1 MIQGFPL
8 TRTQRDTPAGVEY
21 QFWLTTDQGAE
32 RVTVVGDRPLCFVK
46 ESDETQIRSLLA
58 DLQGWELKPLAL
70 KDFSKSIV
78 LGLYCQTLQCYWE
91 SVRILGD
98 AGVALMEEDIR
109 PIDRYLMERFIRT
122 GAQLVQG
129 RLGDELKACDYSP
142 KLSMLSIDIETT
154 LNADKILSVAMQM
167 GSLETVLFN
176 GEAPD
181 LGYCESCEGES
192 DLLIKMVDR
201 ILQWDPD
208 LIIGWNLIGFDLRVL
223 ETRAQAHSLSLKLGR
238 DRTPMKV
245 EKGLNGRW
253 FARISGRVAVD
264 GIEALK
270 GATWHF
276 NRFSLEFVSQ
286 TLLGRGKAIDD
297 PYDRGEKIQTMY
309 ASDRASLAKYNLED
323 CRLVT
328 AIFEKTAVVDY
339 LIERARLTGLQLD
352 KVGGSQQA
360 FDNLYLPKLHRAG
373 YVAQPYA
380 SGRSDLSVPGGFV
393 MESKPGLYD
402 HVLVFDFKSL
412 YPSIIRTFSI
422 DPLAL
427 ALADEA
433 NDSSRVAGFFDA
445 SFNSEVALLPQIIAD
460 LWQARDQAK
469 AAGNAALSQA
479 IKIQM
484 NACYGVLGSNVCRF
498 YDQRL
503 SGAITLRGHEILQR
517 TAQQIEQTFGHQV
530 IYGDTDSVFVW
541 IGDQTLDCAMAE
553 HGQRIAEQINRWLTE
568 TLANE
573 YGVESALELQFE
585 SHFSRFLMPTMRHSE
600 RGTKKRYAGKKVLS
614 DGSTEMVFKGL
625 ETVRSDWTELAKSFQ
640 VELFERIFAGEPWRE
655 LVTQYLDKVLAG
667 QADDLLVYKRRLRRE
682 LSEYVASNPPH
693 VKAARKLQAHL
704 KEVGIRAK
712 LGRGDDIEYLITVNG
727 PEPVSIRTSAIDYY
741 HYLDKQLRP
750 VADTLLPFV
759 GTSFDQ
765 LTEKQITLF

>member
-8 TRTQRDTPAGVEY
+8 TRTQRDTSAGVEY
-21 QFWLTTDQGAE
+21 QFWLTTDNGAE

-46 ESDETQIRSLLA
+46 ESDESKIRSLLA
-58 DLQGWELKPLAL
+58 DIQGWELKPLAL
-70 KDFSKSIV
+70 KDFAKSTV

-176 GEAPD
+176 GEAPN
-181 LGYCESCEGES
+181 LNYCESCEGEA

-276 NRFSLEFVSQ
+276 NRFSLEYVAQ
-286 TLLGRGKAIDD
+286 ALLGRGKAIDD

-328 AIFEKTAVVDY
+328 EIFEKTAVVEY
-339 LIERARLTGLQLD
+339 LIERARLTGLPLD

-402 HVLVFDFKSL
+402 DVLVFDFKSL

-433 NDSSRVAGFFDA
+433 KETTRVAGFFEA

-460 LWQARDQAK
+460 LWHARDQAK

-517 TAQQIEQTFGHQV
+517 TAQQIEQSFGHQV

-541 IGDQTLDCAMAE
+541 IREKALDCSMTE
-553 HGQRIAEQINRWLTE
+553 HGEQIAAQVNSWLTE
-568 TLANE
+568 TLAKE

-614 DGSTEMVFKGL
+614 DGVTEMVFKGL
-625 ETVRSDWTELAKSFQ
+625 ETVRSDWTELAKTFQ
-640 VELFERIFAGEPWRE
+640 VELFERIFAGSPWRE
-655 LVTQYLDKVLAG
+655 LVTEYVDRVLAG
-667 QADDLLVYKRRLRRE
+667 QVDELLVYKRRLRRE

-704 KEVGIRAK
+704 KDVGIRAQ
-712 LGRGDDIEYLITVNG
+712 LGRGDDIEYLMTVNG
-727 PEPVSIRTSAIDYY
+727 PEPVSIRTSAIDYN